1 MATLYDLYLNNMDS
15 RFMNRSELIGQLSVK
30 YPQLTITDV
39 DIAVRLILDEISATL
54 ANDGRVEIRG
64 FGSFVVHH
72 LGPRLGRNP
81 KSGESVTIPAKYVPH
96 FRVGKELRERVN
108 RN

>member
-1 MATLYDLYLNNMDS
+1 MK
-15 RFMNRSELIGQLSVK
+15 RSELIGQISVK

-39 DIAVRLILDEISATL
+39 DIAVRIILDEISATL

-72 LGPRLGRNP
+72 LGSRVGRNP
-81 KSGESVTIPAKYVPH
+81 KSGERVIVPAKNVPH
-96 FRVGKELRERVN
+96 FRVGKELRERVDSA
-108 RN
+108 